1 MIRSGSGQK
10 DSLGQTGVADSRVH
24 KALKFPYMIS
34 VPDINE
40 SQWTTWLIKTPEDE
54 AELDKYFPEFFED
67 KPKIVRKYKDKPKDV
82 RMVADYFK
90 EMKVEN
96 PEDSAELFYAHY
108 ESVGWFKGKSK
119 IKSWRMCLKSWDFK
133 KKGDAQA
140 EQVNR
145 LPMYKLEC
153 LDCDYESE
161 TDQRDTRMVCRR
173 CKHRPLMV
181 ITNLIK

>member
-1 MIRSGSGQK
+1 MVGSGYGQNL
-10 DSLGQTGVADSRVH
+10 SLDLIGIMESKIH
-24 KALKFPYMIS
+24 KALRFPYMIS
-34 VPDINE
+34 LPDNDGD
-40 SQWTTWLIKTPEDE
+40 QWVTKMVKTPEDE
-54 AELDKYFPEFFED
+54 AELNDFFPEFFED
-67 KPKIVRKYKDKPKDV
+67 KPKIIRKYKDKPKDV
-82 RMVADYFK
+82 KMVADYFK

-140 EQVNR
+140 EQVSR

-153 LDCDYESE
+153 LECGYASE
-161 TDQRDTRMVCRR
+161 TDRKDTRMVCRR

-181 ITNLIK
+181 VTNLIK

>member
-1 MIRSGSGQK
+1 MAGSGYGQNL
-10 DSLGQTGVADSRVH
+10 SLDLTGIMESKIH

-67 KPKIVRKYKDKPKDV
+67 KP
-82 RMVADYFK
+82 M
-90 EMKVEN
+90 
-96 PEDSAELFYAHY
+96 
-108 ESVGWFKGKSK
+108 
-119 IKSWRMCLKSWDFK
+119 
-133 KKGDAQA
+133 QA
-140 EQVNR
+140 EQASR

-153 LDCDYESE
+153 LECGYASE
-161 TDQRDTRMVCRR
+161 TDRKDTRMVCRR

-181 ITNLIK
+181 VTNLIK